1 MDLISEDKLKHLAGS
16 HGLNVFYLEK
26 DYFLTLFLF
35 LIKDIRRLFF
45 KGGTALNKIFLNHKR
60 LSEDLDFTA
69 GAPIAEIRREIEKV
83 LGENKNIFTK
93 IETDKTTT
101 DFVRYKVFYKS
112 YFHKEAYI
120 IVDINKKASIVLKP
134 EGHEV
139 PNFYGLKFQIQ
150 TLALNEIIAEKF
162 RAAITRNKPRDYF
175 DLYFILQKRK
185 IDIALAKRKLKEAG
199 EKFDTER
206 IFKNANKIYSNW
218 DEDIGKLTNEKLD
231 FVSCIKFLRSKIK

>member
-1 MDLISEDKLKHLAGS
+1 MDLISEDKLKYLAGT
-16 HGLNVFYLEK
+16 HGLNMIYLEK

-35 LIKDIRRLFF
+35 LAKDIEGMFF

-69 GAPIAEIRREIEKV
+69 NSPIAEIRQQLEKI
-83 LGENKNIFTK
+83 LEENKNIFTK
-93 IETDKTTT
+93 IETDKTTPE
-101 DFVRYKVFYKS
+101 FVRYKVFYKS
-112 YFHKEAYI
+112 FFSKEAFI
-120 IVDINKKASIVLKP
+120 IIDINKKASIILKT
-134 EGHEV
+134 EKHEA

-150 TLALNEIIAEKF
+150 TLALDEIIAEKF

-175 DLYFILQKRK
+175 DLYFILQKHK

-206 IFKNANKIYSNW
+206 IFKNTNKIYSSWN
-218 DEDIGKLTNEKLD
+218 EDIGKLTNEKLD